1 MLIFTL
7 TKNIYDIS
15 VNTDSDV
22 IGDDASCNSP
32 VTNWCMCY
40 TGVMMAIF

>member
-1 MLIFTL
+1 MRKENCTTVMIIFTL
-7 TKNIYDIS
+7 TKNIYDTS

-32 VTNWCMCY
+32 VTN
-40 TGVMMAIF
+40 